1 MFLDRPLEVI
11 RERGRRAPAG
21 LDPMEA
27 ARAAIGWLYAAQD
40 ANDDGGVSHSYLVG
54 QRWMRSYPETT
65 GYIIPTL
72 LNWSRITGETEA
84 EGRALR
90 MADWELDG
98 QLESGAIPELT
109 GGHPTVFDTG
119 QVIFGWT
126 CAYRHTGD
134 EKYLDAA
141 RRGADWLLDELG
153 EDGVWRHSSDSG
165 GPGRVY
171 NARVAWALLEL
182 GLRAESTDYEEP
194 MRRFLEWGLKQ
205 EKADGWYDRNC
216 LTDDAGPLLHTIA
229 YTMRGQLESALLLG
243 DARFLESSRRTA
255 RRLVATV
262 KDNGFM
268 PGRFR
273 PDFSPAVSWS
283 CLTGMAQTS
292 IVWRRL
298 ASLEDTSAEEGRRF
312 SEAASKVNGFL
323 IGRQD
328 RSSSHPGM
336 RGGIRGSYPIHGA
349 YGKWR
354 VLNWA
359 TKFFVDAL
367 LIETDADALDHRG

>member
-1 MFLDRPLEVI
+1 
-11 RERGRRAPAG
+11 
-21 LDPMEA
+21 
-27 ARAAIGWLYAAQD
+27 
-40 ANDDGGVSHSYLVG
+40 
-54 QRWMRSYPETT
+54 
-65 GYIIPTL
+65 
-72 LNWSRITGETEA
+72 
-84 EGRALR
+84 
-90 MADWELDG
+90 
-98 QLESGAIPELT
+98 
-109 GGHPTVFDTG
+109 
-119 QVIFGWT
+119 
-126 CAYRHTGD
+126 
-134 EKYLDAA
+134 
-141 RRGADWLLDELG
+141 
-153 EDGVWRHSSDSG
+153 
-165 GPGRVY
+165 
-171 NARVAWALLEL
+171 VAWALLEL
-182 GLRAESTDYEEP
+182 GRRAGVSDYDGP
-194 MRRFLEWGLKQ
+194 MLRFLEWGLQQ

-216 LTDDAGPLLHTIA
+216 LTDDSGPLLHTIA

-243 DARFLESSRRTA
+243 DPRFLEASRRTA

-262 KDNGFM
+262 ADDGYM

-273 PDFSPAVSWS
+273 PDFSPAATWS

-298 ASLEDTSAEEGRRF
+298 ASLEDTSGEERQRF

-323 IGRQD
+323 IARQD
-328 RSSSHPGM
+328 RSSSNPGL